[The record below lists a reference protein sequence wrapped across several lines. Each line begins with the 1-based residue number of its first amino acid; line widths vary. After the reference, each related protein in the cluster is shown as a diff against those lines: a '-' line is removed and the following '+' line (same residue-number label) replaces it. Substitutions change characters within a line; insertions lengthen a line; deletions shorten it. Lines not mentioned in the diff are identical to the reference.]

1 LQSTT
6 DKIIVNERLEL
17 MEAILV
23 NRFPQLNLEAIQAM
37 LNIITTN
44 DLRHTRFY
52 RDVFREG
59 EAELILRLLA
69 RRCGTLSAPQKSRIM
84 ALPKEKLD
92 ALGDALLDFT
102 DMADLEAWLKPL
114 N

>member
-1 LQSTT
+1 MGLFPVAASSHT
-6 DKIIVNERLEL
+6 
-17 MEAILV
+17 EAASSC
-23 NRFPQLNLEAIQAM
+23 RRRSDNLEAIQAM

-69 RRCGTLSAPQKSRIM
+69 RRCGVLSAQQKSRIM

-92 ALGDALLDFT
+92 RLGDAFLDFT

>member
-1 LQSTT
+1 
-6 DKIIVNERLEL
+6 
-17 MEAILV
+17 
-23 NRFPQLNLEAIQAM
+23 M

-52 RDVFREG
+52 RDVFREC
-59 EAELILRLLA
+59 EAELIFRQLT
-69 RRCGTLSAPQKSRIM
+69 RRCGALSDQHKSRIM

-92 ALGDALLDFT
+92 TLGDALLDFT
-102 DMADLEAWLKPL
+102 NMADLDAWLKPL

>member
-1 LQSTT
+1 
-6 DKIIVNERLEL
+6 
-17 MEAILV
+17 
-23 NRFPQLNLEAIQAM
+23 M

-59 EAELILRLLA
+59 EAEWIFRQLT
-69 RRCGTLSAPQKSRIM
+69 RRCGALSDQHKSRIM
-84 ALPKEKLD
+84 ALPREKLD